1 MRSFR
6 LSITTTQRKE
16 LDRQLKSAQQ
26 LGDLRT
32 TKFIL
37 AVYAVARYASTEQ
50 AAVVLQLSAEQVEK
64 YVYLFLYYGVAG
76 VAFKQSPG
84 RPAKLTKTQ
93 KRQLAKFIDDGP
105 AQCGFDGN
113 CWRSPMIQHLIQDK
127 FGVTYNVFYL
137 AELLKNLGFSYQKAA
152 FVSDHL
158 DEAKRREWKQ
168 TVWPEALRRTREKK
182 ALRLFGEEASFPPWG
197 TLTRTWARTGVQPL
211 VKTSGKRKGYKVF
224 GLIDYFSGRFF
235 HGATTGKLNS
245 ASYEKF
251 LREVLAQTTGHLVLL
266 QDGARYHTS
275 AALKKFFAQQAA
287 RLTVFQLPSYSPD
300 FNPIEKLWKKI
311 KEQDTHLHY
320 FPDFTSL
327 VEKVDAA
334 LLKFAARPAE
344 ILALFGLDAN
354 GLPKA

>member
-6 LSITTTQRKE
+6 LSITTPQRKA
-16 LDRQLKSAQQ
+16 LDHKLKTAQQ

-32 TKFIL
+32 HKFVL
-37 AVYAVARYASTEQ
+37 AVLAVAHYASTEQ
-50 AAVVLQLSAEQVEK
+50 AAVVLRLSVAQVEH
-64 YVYLFLYYGVAG
+64 YAHQFLCYGVAG
-76 VAFKQSPG
+76 VTFKQAPG
-84 RPAKLTKTQ
+84 RPPKLTKTQ
-93 KRQLAKFIDDGP
+93 KRQLSQCIEDGP
-105 AQCGFDGN
+105 AKCGFDGN
-113 CWRSPMIQHLIQDK
+113 CWRSPLVRQLILAK
-127 FGVTYNVFYL
+127 FGVSYNVFYI
-137 AELLKNLGFSYQKAA
+137 AELLKNLGFSYQKAR

-158 DEAKRREWKQ
+158 NPDVRRAWKQ
-168 TVWPEALRRTREKK
+168 TVWPEALRRARAQN
-182 ALRLFGEEASFPPWG
+182 ALLLFGDEASFPQWG
-197 TLTRTWARTGVQPL
+197 TLTYTWARQGAQPV
-211 VKTSGKRKGYKVF
+211 VKTSGQRKGYKVF

-245 ASYEKF
+245 ASYEAF
-251 LREVLAQTTGHLVLL
+251 LRQVLAQTTQHIVLL

-275 AALKKFFAQQAA
+275 AALKQFFAHHAA

-320 FPDFTSL
+320 FPDFAAL

-334 LLKFAARPAE
+334 LIKFADRPAE
-344 ILALFGLDAN
+344 ILALFGLAAD